1 VALSPVTE
9 RSAAARVAGIV
20 LAAGA
25 SSRMGSNKL
34 LLMLDGEPLVRRAT
48 RRALAAALEPVVVVL
63 GREPE
68 RAQLAL
74 SGLACRFAFNAT
86 PHSSMSRSLHSA
98 LEALPASIDAAVV
111 TLADMV
117 SVTADMLREIA
128 SAAQETSAPL
138 IASRYGDVLAPPML
152 FRRVLFAELLLSE
165 GEGCGRSV
173 VERHRADALILDW
186 PAEALLDVDSPEEF
200 ANL

>member
-1 VALSPVTE
+1 
-9 RSAAARVAGIV
+9 
-20 LAAGA
+20 
-25 SSRMGSNKL
+25 MGSNKL
-34 LLMLDGEPLVRRAT
+34 LLMLDGDPLVRRAT
-48 RRALAAALEPVVVVL
+48 RRALAAGLEPVVVVL

-86 PHSSMSRSLHSA
+86 PQSPMSRSLHSG
-98 LEALPASIDAAVV
+98 LEALPAGIDAAIV

-128 SAAQETSAPL
+128 SAAEETSAPL
-138 IASRYGDVLAPPML
+138 IASRYGGVLAPPML
-152 FRRVLFAELLLSE
+152 FRRVLFAELLLSD

-173 VERHRADALILDW
+173 VERHCADALILDW
-186 PAEALLDVDSPEEF
+186 PAEALLDVDTQEEF
-200 ANL
+200 AKL

>member
-1 VALSPVTE
+1 M
-9 RSAAARVAGIV
+9 

-48 RRALAAALEPVVVVL
+48 RRALAAGLEPVVVVL

-86 PHSSMSRSLHSA
+86 PQSPMSRSLHSG
-98 LEALPASIDAAVV
+98 LEALPAGIDAAIV

-128 SAAQETSAPL
+128 SAAEETSAPL
-138 IASRYGDVLAPPML
+138 IASRYGGVLAPPML
-152 FRRVLFAELLLSE
+152 FRRVLFAELLLSD

-173 VERHRADALILDW
+173 VERHCADALILDW
-186 PAEALLDVDSPEEF
+186 PAEALLDVDTPEEF
-200 ANL
+200 AKL